1 MDKIKNIIND
11 LQNEINENKIIPK
24 LIELYNIY
32 SLKQNKNHKELNN
45 YLLNS
50 ILPLLLCNCIK
61 QNFSQFNENWS
72 ISYQLSCFLLNLITF
87 NNQFKDVKISTDLLK
102 NIIESHLI
110 LLKRLQKY
118 YHLSSIESHLIKMET
133 SKEDCSSLI
142 QSLLINIE
150 KLIKHFEIVA
160 PYLLLKSPWF
170 LQLFISDNQ
179 DFFILLIQLFTICIE
194 LSCDSFKQLKHS
206 IRIDILD
213 ELIYHLSIIDIS
225 KDIES
230 LLKCFVVLLKNIPEL
245 RGTVLKRY
253 RGIQLLLTKW
263 LTHFTQKEN
272 QQKSDKNVTCKQL
285 LGELI
290 HLIDEYKKS
299 IKEDEEKVDESV
311 CVKKQSKKV
320 NLSQEQAA
328 ITIQSAW
335 RGYSERK
342 KLKFMSKNIAKFQ
355 RHFRECQLKKA
366 KDLEK
371 LSLEKEFQHT
381 ISRNRHKRYRQHLES
396 EAKLWSSLP
405 PRLVEIAW
413 NKKREEAATTIQ
425 RYYRGYTTR
434 KQITS
439 QQDYLKCDKAARIIQ
454 VYFRKYLS
462 RRECLS
468 TRKCIPPVN
477 SSESY
482 MMKKKDSEVIDK
494 EQILRDHR
502 RWCETHQ
509 EKIRPISQLE
519 DIHYELQ
526 GKLDKYLRSRRIS
539 NIKNQARQVTLTRMK
554 IDSDLLLN
562 ETTDKAEKQTDGSKT
577 IPLEDITSPST
588 KTTTLNDIV
597 NRHIQ
602 CSDIPNAFSQFSCR
616 VQPLARFAQIE
627 HHDMMS
633 MMNSNKSWWNIFMS
647 EWNKKQNDWLKLYN
661 EKNNQVDSKTTTNN
675 NNN

>member
-1 MDKIKNIIND
+1 
-11 LQNEINENKIIPK
+11 
-24 LIELYNIY
+24 
-32 SLKQNKNHKELNN
+32 
-45 YLLNS
+45 
-50 ILPLLLCNCIK
+50 
-61 QNFSQFNENWS
+61 
-72 ISYQLSCFLLNLITF
+72 
-87 NNQFKDVKISTDLLK
+87 
-102 NIIESHLI
+102 
-110 LLKRLQKY
+110 
-118 YHLSSIESHLIKMET
+118 
-133 SKEDCSSLI
+133 
-142 QSLLINIE
+142 
-150 KLIKHFEIVA
+150 
-160 PYLLLKSPWF
+160 
-170 LQLFISDNQ
+170 
-179 DFFILLIQLFTICIE
+179 
-194 LSCDSFKQLKHS
+194 
-206 IRIDILD
+206 
-213 ELIYHLSIIDIS
+213 
-225 KDIES
+225 
-230 LLKCFVVLLKNIPEL
+230 L

-494 EQILRDHR
+494 EQILR
-502 RWCETHQ
+502 
-509 EKIRPISQLE
+509 
-519 DIHYELQ
+519 
-526 GKLDKYLRSRRIS
+526 
-539 NIKNQARQVTLTRMK
+539 NQARQVTLTRMK

-675 NNN
+675 NNNNQDLVDTELPWLPDKFIEEMEEREILSKINIQ